1 MAPLSSL
8 LALSSTILAASANQQ
23 VRKLEN
29 ANYVFN
35 AIHSSMRQWGSS
47 LSPGHNGMSFF
58 MATVPKGQQ
67 LYHGTDSAERINGTE
82 WLAFEPEHALQF
94 ARSRRRPPPGRGGP
108 SDRDGEAWH
117 PSQWV
122 EDEYPSWHPGPP
134 KHELKVR
141 HVPDHRPLTH
151 TAAQIA
157 RADSKAHQEP
167 WRDFEPTPKE
177 DPSGYLHTYRAKH
190 DLRLLYLD
198 GQSAAKSDLGT
209 LDSQDIVLLHESPPP
224 KEHRPK
230 HARANVV
237 GPPKGEKKRGPGG
250 PMNEAYRA
258 VKLCE
263 MAQNQWQGKVDGFLR
278 MELGFEIILC
288 SFEVDLEVER
298 ITRTQTHGGGGF
310 GPGHGDDIS
319 SMNYYQAIASRY
331 DGIGGDR
338 VRIDYEK
345 FVTLFAYPQA
355 HYFNERGLPRAVN
368 DSKAIA
374 PVMDAITNMIVND
387 NMESTTN
394 WQAVADLVVSR
405 YSDRIER
412 LTSGSI
418 TSLQDSKSLLEAA
431 LRPYIDYSQRNATLE
446 TFRCA
451 TQYLPELQRPQ
462 TTASH
467 AILSVTSTLC
477 SRFFLASEQDKLEDA
492 VSMIRELK
500 DWLVWSTWKR
510 CRGCQVDQ
518 VCFVPIWPMGGE
530 EDMENPRCISNTSEV
545 GRGYWGGHFG
555 GPPPPF

>member
-8 LALSSTILAASANQQ
+8 LALSSAILAASANQQ

-35 AIHSSMRQWGSS
+35 AIHSSMRQWDSS

-67 LYHGTDSAERINGTE
+67 LYHGTNSAERINETE

-94 ARSRRRPPPGRGGP
+94 ARSRRGPPPGRGGP
-108 SDRDGEAWH
+108 PGHDDEGWH
-117 PSQWV
+117 PPQKV
-122 EDEYPSWHPGPP
+122 DDEYPSWHHEPP
-134 KHELKVR
+134 KHDLKAR
-141 HVPDHRPLTH
+141 HIPDDRPLTH
-151 TAAQIA
+151 TAAQRA
-157 RADSKAHQEP
+157 RADAKAYQEP
-167 WRDFEPTPKE
+167 LHDHESTPEE

-190 DLRLLYLD
+190 DLRLLYID

-224 KEHRPK
+224 KEDKPK
-230 HARANVV
+230 HARAKIF

-250 PMNEAYRA
+250 PMNESYRA

-288 SFEVDLEVER
+288 SFEDDLEVER
-298 ITRTQTHGGGGF
+298 ITRTQNRGGGGGF
-310 GPGHGDDIS
+310 GPGRGDDIS
-319 SMNYYQAIASRY
+319 SLNYYQAVASRY

-338 VRIDYEK
+338 VRVDYEK
-345 FVTLFAYPQA
+345 FVTLFTYPQA
-355 HYFNERGLPRAVN
+355 HYFNDRGLPRAV
-368 DSKAIA
+368 DESKALA
-374 PVMDAITNMIVND
+374 PVMNAITDMIVND
-387 NMESTTN
+387 NTEPTTN

-418 TSLQDSKSLLEAA
+418 TSLSDFQKLLEAA
-431 LRPYIDYSQRNATLE
+431 LRPFIDYSELNATLE

-477 SRFFLASEQDKLEDA
+477 SRFLLASEQEKLDDA
-492 VSMIRELK
+492 VSMIQELK
-500 DWLVWSTWKR
+500 DWLGWSTWKR
-510 CRGCQVDQ
+510 LL
-518 VCFVPIWPMGGE
+518 VPSH
-530 EDMENPRCISNTSEV
+530 SNSV
-545 GRGYWGGHFG
+545 LV
-555 GPPPPF
+555 

>member
-1 MAPLSSL
+1 M
-8 LALSSTILAASANQQ
+8 LAASANQQ
-23 VRKLEN
+23 VRKLDSSN
-29 ANYVFN
+29 ANHVFN

-67 LYHGTDSAERINGTE
+67 LYHGTNSAERINETE

-94 ARSRRRPPPGRGGP
+94 ARSPR
-108 SDRDGEAWH
+108 
-117 PSQWV
+117 
-122 EDEYPSWHPGPP
+122 GPP
-134 KHELKVR
+134 HR
-141 HVPDHRPLTH
+141 DHRPLTR
-151 TAAQIA
+151 TAAQRA
-157 RADSKAHQEP
+157 RADSKAYQEP
-167 WRDFEPTPKE
+167 LRDLEPTSEE
-177 DPSGYLHTYRAKH
+177 DTSGYLHTYRAKH

-224 KEHRPK
+224 KDDGLK
-230 HARANVV
+230 HARTNIF
-237 GPPKGEKKRGPGG
+237 GPPKGEQKHGPGG
-250 PMNEAYRA
+250 PMNESYRA

-263 MAQNQWQGKVDGFLR
+263 MAQNQWQGKVNGFLR

-288 SFEVDLEVER
+288 SFEDDLEVER
-298 ITRTQTHGGGGF
+298 ITRTQTHGSGGGF
-310 GPGHGDDIS
+310 GPGHGDDVS
-319 SMNYYQAIASRY
+319 SLNYYQAVASRY

-338 VRIDYEK
+338 VRVDYEK
-345 FVTLFAYPQA
+345 FVTLFTYPQA
-355 HYFNERGLPRAVN
+355 HYFNDRGLPRAVN

-374 PVMDAITNMIVND
+374 PVMDAITEMIVND
-387 NMESTTN
+387 NTESTTN

-418 TSLQDSKSLLEAA
+418 TSLPDSQTLLEAA

-451 TQYLPELQRPQ
+451 TQYLPELRRPQ
-462 TTASH
+462 TTASR

-477 SRFFLASEQDKLEDA
+477 SRFLSASEQQKLEDA
-492 VSMIRELK
+492 VTMIQELK
-500 DWLVWSTWKR
+500 DWLGWSTWKR
-510 CRGCQVDQ
+510 CRGCEVDE

-530 EDMENPRCISNTSEV
+530 EDMENPRCISNASEV

-555 GPPPPF
+555 APPPPPL